1 MLISIR
7 PEDIKIYKEKPNH
20 PIINLWKGII
30 SESSYLGKIIRY
42 WIQTENGH
50 ALIVEDYAPKEFIEG
65 DVYLD
70 IDEDSVQ
77 FIQKE

>member
-1 MLISIR
+1 VLFRS
-7 PEDIKIYKEKPNH
+7 
-20 PIINLWKGII
+20 
-30 SESSYLGKIIRY
+30 KIIRY